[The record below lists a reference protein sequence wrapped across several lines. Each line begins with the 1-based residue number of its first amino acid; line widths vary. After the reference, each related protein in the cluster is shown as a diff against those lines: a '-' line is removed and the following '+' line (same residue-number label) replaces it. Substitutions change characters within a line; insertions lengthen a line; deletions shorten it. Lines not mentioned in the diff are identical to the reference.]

1 MMNKRFF
8 VNASGILLAFAIAFG
23 GIFAVWSRLDA
34 ERDSLLSGGGDVEI
48 PVRIESME
56 TLDMTAV
63 EVKTENLTQAQLRQ
77 ALLCLESASEKYTHE
92 PTAGQLSMTEA
103 AQRGMVWIKDFFL
116 PRLNQETIPKEYRMS
131 CYLWAGEAGA
141 AGEAGD
147 DLLGYWEVS
156 VTAEEMEA
164 VLVLNAVTGQ
174 VLRAWVALPFSAG
187 EHPGDDSLSELL
199 EDYVDSFGIET
210 DHVISIAEAGETG
223 DSKQKPER
231 YGAGESGP
239 AGGDAGSSEPAG
251 GDSGDRDMMGGATGS
266 SEPAGGDSGSHN
278 TMGGATGS
286 GEPAGGDSGDR
297 DTMGG
302 AAGSG
307 EPAGGN
313 SGDRDSMEAG
323 SGSHGTGSPRAGW
336 GFLQRLGNDQVV
348 ARLEAGDAVSAQAR
362 LTDSGEMLCFALYWE
377 TREPID

>member
-1 MMNKRFF
+1 MMDKRFF
-8 VNASGILLAFAIAFG
+8 VNMSGILLAFAIAFG

-34 ERDSLLSGGGDVEI
+34 ERDNLLSGGGDVEI
-48 PVRIESME
+48 PVRIESVE

-92 PTAGQLSMTEA
+92 PTAGQLPMTEA

-141 AGEAGD
+141 AGEAGGEAGD

-231 YGAGESGP
+231 YGAGES
-239 AGGDAGSSEPAG
+239 
-251 GDSGDRDMMGGATGS
+251 
-266 SEPAGGDSGSHN
+266 EPAGGDSGSHD
-278 TMGGATGS
+278 TMGGAMGS
-286 GEPAGGDSGDR
+286 GEPAGGDLGSH

-307 EPAGGN
+307 EPAGGDL
-313 SGDRDSMEAG
+313 GDRDSMEAG
-323 SGSHGTGSPRAGW
+323 SGSHGTGSQREGW

-348 ARLEAGDAVSAQAR
+348 ARLEAGDAVSARAR